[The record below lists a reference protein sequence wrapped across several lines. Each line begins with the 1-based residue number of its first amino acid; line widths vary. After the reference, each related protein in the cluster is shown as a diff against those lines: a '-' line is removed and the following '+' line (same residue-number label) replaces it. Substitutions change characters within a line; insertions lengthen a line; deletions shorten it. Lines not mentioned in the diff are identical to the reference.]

1 MSAEP
6 SSSRGQN
13 WAAFVVVLFFVLGC
27 FNIIDGL
34 AALLQD
40 SYFRA
45 DELLFG
51 DLTMWGTLYLCIG
64 VLQLFTAW
72 LIHRGNEFGPAIGAV
87 LALLSAVVALTS
99 LGAYPVWSVM
109 ILALDGLVI
118 YALTV
123 YGTGRATA

>member
-6 SSSRGQN
+6 SSSVGRD
-13 WAAFVVVLFFVLGC
+13 WSAFVVVLFFVVGS

-34 AALLQD
+34 AALVQD
-40 SYFRA
+40 DFFRA

-51 DLTMWGTLYLCIG
+51 DLAMWGTIYLCIG
-64 VLQLFTAW
+64 VLQLFAAW
-72 LIHRGNEFGPAIGAV
+72 LIHRGNEFGAALGAI

-99 LGAYPVWSVM
+99 LGAYPIWSVM
-109 ILALDGLVI
+109 ILVLDGLVI

>member
-6 SSSRGQN
+6 STSRGQS

-27 FNIIDGL
+27 FNLIDGV
-34 AALLQD
+34 AALVQD
-40 SYFRA
+40 DYFRA

-51 DLTMWGTLYLCIG
+51 DLTMWGFIYLAVG
-64 VLQLFTAW
+64 ALQLVTAW
-72 LIHRGNEFGPAIGAV
+72 LIFSEHEIGALLGV
-87 LALLSAVVALTS
+87 ILAACNAVVALLS

-109 ILALDGLVI
+109 ILVLDGLVI